1 MRRGLSFT
9 AATCVA
15 LGTITSGIVGPGAM
29 ANATPKATL
38 EFRHATVAEPPSDLP
53 CRLVPQN
60 PRPDQAFRACG
71 PDHRT
76 VYALSAAA
84 LTTTPRAATAD
95 RPQGGQWVVT
105 VTLNPGAAEMLRR
118 YTATHVGSQLAF
130 VHAGRVLTAPVIRDG
145 FGSPVQITGLADQQS
160 AVQLATELKG

>member
-38 EFRHATVAEPPSDLP
+38 EFRQATVAEPPSNLP

-76 VYALSAAA
+76 VYALSSAYVA
-84 LTTTPRAATAD
+84 TTPQDARAVQTQSGWA
-95 RPQGGQWVVT
+95 VE
-105 VTLNPGAAEMLRR
+105 VTLDPGAAEMVRR
-118 YTATHVGSQLAF
+118 YTATHIGTQLGLVHDGTVLSAPLITSAVGSRMQIG
-130 VHAGRVLTAPVIRDG
+130 GRP
-145 FGSPVQITGLADQQS
+145 DQQS
-160 AVQLATELKG
+160 AVQLATELKD